1 VCRISDSGI
10 RKAALGSV
18 WIVNEGQ
25 MASTIVKEFLLGRC
39 TAATEDTS
47 GLINRGG
54 RLCFSHQWPMLL
66 PRWLSGIEASY
77 HGPVSWPQLLML
89 NENLQRLTLSLI
101 EQHSF

>member
-1 VCRISDSGI
+1 
-10 RKAALGSV
+10 
-18 WIVNEGQ
+18 
-25 MASTIVKEFLLGRC
+25 
-39 TAATEDTS
+39 
-47 GLINRGG
+47 
-54 RLCFSHQWPMLL
+54 MLL